1 MNKILQLLGENVR
14 TQSPMRL
21 FILYA
26 VLNFANNFAT
36 LLSLPKWLLAA
47 KEAVLFSKQVLVQF
61 LCPAKYDVLIE
72 LNVEN
77 KGKTLT
83 D

>member
-1 MNKILQLLGENVR
+1 M
-14 TQSPMRL
+14 
-21 FILYA
+21 
-26 VLNFANNFAT
+26 LNFANNFAN
-36 LLSLPKWLLAA
+36 LLSPLPKWLLAA
-47 KEAVLFSKQVLVQF
+47 KEAEFSKQVLVQF
-61 LCPAKYDVLIE
+61 LCPAKYDIVLIE